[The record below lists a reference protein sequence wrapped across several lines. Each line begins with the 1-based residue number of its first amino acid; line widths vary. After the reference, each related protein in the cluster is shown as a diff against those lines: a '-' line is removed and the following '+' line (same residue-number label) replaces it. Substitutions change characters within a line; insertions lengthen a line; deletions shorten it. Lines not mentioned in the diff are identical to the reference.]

1 MWRCVVSYSLKE
13 YGFKAQNVIFTE
25 LTCSLKFQAE
35 SKKKVWSPQ
44 FLRGL
49 SLPESLART
58 RVSHQLFND
67 GQEIK

>member
-1 MWRCVVSYSLKE
+1 MWRCGVSYSLKE

-44 FLRGL
+44 TVFKRVV
-49 SLPESLART
+49 LARVT
-58 RVSHQLFND
+58 S
-67 GQEIK
+67 